1 MPQKSQH
8 QDSNEPDKSNADIA
22 SVFIT
27 VKDEPFDDWRDIN
40 DYNRDTNPMQ
50 VKNESSDLHGDAF
63 YKPAIPQHI
72 DVPAILLSTA
82 SEQPTVMDPSRCSA
96 VNLDTPQSP
105 ESCIH
110 SAPSSLLARSP
121 GHAKRPTLPIDSCLL
136 KEKQRRLDTSTEI
149 THQLE
154 DLHNDGFDFLEDE
167 HNTSDCMPSDTDD
180 ALDEDVHSDEEVDPI
195 SLPWEGVME
204 TFSWRAGDN
213 CQPDFP
219 EYSGDEV
226 GVTSAFPV
234 VNDNA
239 REIDYFQAFFDSAFM
254 GFLCER
260 TNMSQ
265 KYKHDRDPTPSSGKM
280 QRWHDTSVGELY
292 VFFALLMLMGHIR
305 KHVLKEYWILNDIT
319 ATPVFAKYMPRDRFL
334 SLLRFLHFADNSH
347 PNGDDRFWEIRE
359 CFTMLKERFAKF
371 FHPFQRLVLD
381 GSFTLIRGRLAFRQY
396 IPSRRHRSD
405 TKIFVLY
412 DCETG
417 YVLDMM
423 LCTAGDADHK
433 NDSHGFSA
441 EMVKKMMDRYL
452 GGKHILYTDDYK
464 TTPSLTEFLLEK
476 NRSCGPVATE
486 KEQQQEFAKV
496 IHGEGQ
502 LQKANKMLA
511 ICRQDKHAVN
521 IQAINQNSGKM
532 DKGKPVMKP
541 ETALD
546 YGVRICQVDKSDLMV
561 GSIECVRRT
570 VKWYKRMFLH
580 LMDITVLNSYN
591 LYVVKTSKKV
601 SLRIFSKRL
610 IEQILETYGVVQ
622 KRARGHSQ
630 AGLPDRL
637 LGRDY
642 ISRHFL
648 EALPPTA
655 GKPKAQRQC
664 HVCKNTTKRA
674 GRRKDVTTWC
684 KECGVALCISCF
696 KEYHTLKI
704 Y

>member
-1 MPQKSQH
+1 MIWKLQAVQQH
-8 QDSNEPDKSNADIA
+8 
-22 SVFIT
+22 
-27 VKDEPFDDWRDIN
+27 
-40 DYNRDTNPMQ
+40 
-50 VKNESSDLHGDAF
+50 L
-63 YKPAIPQHI
+63 
-72 DVPAILLSTA
+72 DVPATLLSTA
-82 SEQPTVMDPSRCSA
+82 SEQPDVMDPSHRSS
-96 VNLDTPQSP
+96 VSMDTPQP
-105 ESCIH
+105 PDSCIH
-110 SAPSSLLARSP
+110 SAPSPIVASRSP
-121 GHAKRPTLPIDSCLL
+121 GHAKRPSLPIDSCLL

-149 THQLE
+149 TRHLE
-154 DLHNDGFDFLEDE
+154 DLNNDDFDFLEDE
-167 HNTSDCMPSDTDD
+167 HNISDGMPSDTDD
-180 ALDEDVHSDEEVDPI
+180 TVEVEDVHSDEEIDPA

-204 TFSWRAGDN
+204 TFSWTAGDN
-213 CQPDFP
+213 FQPDFP
-219 EYSGDEV
+219 LYGGYEV

-239 REIDYFQAFFDSAFM
+239 REIDYFQAYFDGAFM
-254 GFLCER
+254 DFLCEQ

-265 KYKHDRDPTPSSGKM
+265 KYKHDHDPTPSSGKM
-280 QRWHDTSVGELY
+280 RRWHDTSVGELY

-347 PNGDDRFWEIRE
+347 PNDNDKFWEIRE

-381 GSFTLIRGRLAFRQY
+381 GSVTLFRGRLAFRQY

-405 TKIFVLY
+405 TKIFILY

-417 YVLDMM
+417 YVLDMI
-423 LCTAGDADHK
+423 LCSASDSDLK

-464 TTPSLTEFLLEK
+464 TSPNLTEFLEK
-476 NRSCGPVATE
+476 NRSCGTVPAD
-486 KEQQQEFAKV
+486 KEQEQEFAKV
-496 IHGEGQ
+496 IYGEGQ
-502 LQKANKMLA
+502 LQKADKLLA

-521 IQAINQNSGKM
+521 VQTTNQKGDMVDRCKK
-532 DKGKPVMKP
+532 DKTTGKPIMKP

-546 YGVRICQVDKSDLMV
+546 YNARICQVDKSDLMV

-622 KRARGHSQ
+622 RRARGCSQ